1 MRMLLAAFVLP
12 VALGMAQEPP
22 PPHAPPPVLEA
33 IDFAKLD
40 RSPPRLP
47 AGGAH
52 RGYALFLFGLRGE
65 HRVWAVCEAPRAGAA
80 PTTLRLDLDADGE
93 LEADETFTGV
103 AGKPRVAGEVAPVKF
118 TIGDYR
124 APGGD
129 AVHEEFTLTWTPKIG
144 VRFRMLWRGEKVTFG
159 SYGPAHDTYAGFA
172 ADARTAPVFVPGYD
186 RPFEFERWSPEPLR
200 RGAITDFKVFL
211 GNRGDRVGAFAAVD
225 DEFLPEGE
233 VVLAVLHYTT
243 RAGKA
248 ATAHYE
254 LPQRC

>member
-1 MRMLLAAFVLP
+1 MRTMTWWTFPMGFVVLVGWARAQDAVPPLP
-12 VALGMAQEPP
+12 
-22 PPHAPPPVLEA
+22 AP

-40 RSPPRLP
+40 RAAPKLP
-47 AGGAH
+47 AADGH

-65 HRVWAVCEAPRAGAA
+65 HRVWAVSEAARAGAA
-80 PTTLRLDLDADGE
+80 PATLRLDLDADGE
-93 LEADETFTGV
+93 LEADESFTGV
-103 AGKPRVAGEVAPVKF
+103 TEKPRLAGEPAPVKF

-129 AVHEEFTLTWTPKIG
+129 AVHKEFTVTWTPKIG
-144 VRFRMLWRGEKVTFG
+144 VRFRMLWRGEKVSFG

-172 ADARTAPVFVPGYD
+172 DSAATAPVFVPGYD
-186 RPFEFERWSPEPLR
+186 RPFEFERWIPDPLR
-200 RGAITDFKVFL
+200 PGAITDFKVFV

-225 DEFLPEGE
+225 DKFLPKGE
-233 VVLAVLHYTT
+233 VVLATLHYTT

-254 LPQRC
+254 LPERC